1 MTTDQPHSN
10 TIVLDF
16 EQLPTEAAV
25 RANLVGKNPK
35 LGDIVAVN
43 VDGAEVSSGIVIEG
57 DGDDAFDLRF
67 TDALADD

>member
-16 EQLPTEAAV
+16 EQLPTEGAV

-35 LGDIVAVN
+35 LGDIVAIT
-43 VDGAEVSSGIVIEG
+43 VDGVDTASGIVIEG
-57 DGDDAFDLRF
+57 EGDEPFGLRF
-67 TDALADD
+67 TDPLAED